1 MRLRFVP
8 AAFVPSSAQNGAYA
22 HIRETAE
29 DLVAGAE
36 STGQYVAS
44 ERGVLWLCV
53 DNAASWVTNAQ
64 ATVELCHTAAPST
77 APVTNAQATVELCH
91 TAAPST
97 APVAEGAMTTVD
109 LE

>member
-1 MRLRFVP
+1 MISRNGDVLFLQGAVTVRLRFVP
-8 AAFVPSSAQNGAYA
+8 AAFIPSSAQNGAYA
-22 HIRETAE
+22 HIWETAE

-36 STGQYVAS
+36 STGRYVAS

-77 APVTNAQATVELCH
+77 APV
-91 TAAPST
+91 
-97 APVAEGAMTTVD
+97 AEGAMTTVD